1 VKPSFASTSLRSWIT
16 LALCLAGC
24 GSARTVAATR
34 TANPPASQ
42 PSLLAPQHSATYRR
56 FAIATDHP
64 EASSAGAEIL
74 AAGGT
79 AADAAA
85 AAMLALGVASPASSG
100 LGGGGFALYYRASDR
115 SVTFLDFR
123 ESAPAAMTAGLIA
136 PMVMGPP
143 VTDGGAPPTSR
154 AMGLTVGVPGEP
166 RGIEELLRRFGTL
179 GLARVVAPAVRLAEQ
194 GFTPSEHLAGLS
206 QRFVGALRHD
216 PLGSTWVPDGA
227 DGIRADVTL
236 RNPALAQTLRS
247 FGAHGAGIFYE
258 GPLADDIVRTAVRIG
273 GVLTADD
280 LRRYRVTERAPL
292 VGNRYGHRWV
302 TAPPES
308 AGGYTMLAS
317 LALLERWLPGGGAAP
332 AEADVLHA
340 MAESWRGPFLD
351 RARYFGDPDY
361 VSVPV
366 EALLDPAR
374 IATRAALFDPARSRP
389 SRDYDLPLPD
399 RAAGPPAPVPP
410 GTGTSH
416 VCVVDAEGNIASVTT
431 TINIPFGAGVS
442 VAGFWLNDELDDFT
456 IPPAPGNPAAQLPG
470 SALNQAA
477 PNRRPVSTMT
487 PTIVFQGDDP
497 VLVIGGS
504 GGTRIVTSVEQAAWR
519 AIVLR
524 APVGEAVAHPRIHQA
539 AQPEGL
545 SAEAATAD
553 AVVAALRARGH
564 QTDSLRYGAIVQAIR
579 IARGADGVSLEAASD
594 PRKGGRP
601 AGR

>member
-1 VKPSFASTSLRSWIT
+1 MKRPARLGLSATV
-16 LALCLAGC
+16 LALCLLGC
-24 GSARTVAATR
+24 GSARTVAAVPTVAPVG
-34 TANPPASQ
+34 T
-42 PSLLAPQHSATYRR
+42 PSLLAPQAAATFTH
-56 FAIATDHP
+56 FAVATDHP
-64 EASSAGAEIL
+64 EASRAGAEIL

-115 SVTFLDFR
+115 TVTFLDFR
-123 ESAPAAMTAGLIA
+123 ETAPAALTAGMLA
-136 PMVMGPP
+136 PLVMGPP
-143 VTDGGAPPTSR
+143 SADAGAPAVAR
-154 AMGLTVGVPGEP
+154 AAGLAVGVPGEP
-166 RGIEELLRRFGTL
+166 RGIEELLHRFGTI
-179 GLARVVAPAVRLAEQ
+179 GLARVVAPAARLAEE
-194 GFTPSEHLAGLS
+194 GFTPSEHLATLS

-216 PLGSTWVPDGA
+216 PLGQTWVPDGA
-227 DGIRADVTL
+227 DGIRANAPL

-247 FGAHGAGIFYE
+247 FGAHGAQIFYE
-258 GPLADDIVRTAVRIG
+258 GALADEIVRTAGRVG

-280 LRRYRVTERAPL
+280 LRRYRVIERAPL

-317 LALLERWLPGGGAAP
+317 LALLERWVPGGGTPP

-340 MAESWRGPFLD
+340 MAESWRGPFID
-351 RARYFGDPDY
+351 RARYFGDPDF
-361 VSVPV
+361 VRVPV
-366 EALLDPAR
+366 DALLAPERVA
-374 IATRAALFDPARSRP
+374 ARAALFERAHARP

-399 RAAGPPAPVPP
+399 RAAGPPAAVPV

-416 VCVVDAEGNIASVTT
+416 VCVVDAAGNIASITT

-456 IPPAPGNPAAQLPG
+456 TPPAPNSPAALLPG

-477 PNRRPVSTMT
+477 PGRRPVSTMT
-487 PTIVFQGDDP
+487 PTIVFAGDDP
-497 VLVIGGS
+497 VLVVGGS

-519 AIVLR
+519 AIVLGT
-524 APVGEAVAHPRIHQA
+524 PVGEAVAFPRIHQA
-539 AQPEGL
+539 AQPDVL
-545 SAEAATAD
+545 SVEAATAEG
-553 AVVAALRARGH
+553 VVTDLRARGH
-564 QTDSLRYGAIVQAIR
+564 QTDALRMGAIVQAIR
-579 IARGADGVSLEAASD
+579 IVRGADGVRLEAASD